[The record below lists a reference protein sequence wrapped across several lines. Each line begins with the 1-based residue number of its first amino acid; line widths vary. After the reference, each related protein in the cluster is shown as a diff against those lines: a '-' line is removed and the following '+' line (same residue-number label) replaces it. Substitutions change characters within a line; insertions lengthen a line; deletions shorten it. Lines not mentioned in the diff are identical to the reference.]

1 MIDETR
7 RRWLRAGLIF
17 LAFTPGLVAAWI
29 LTAPRSFYD
38 DFPGGGREWVS
49 ALPPYNEHLLRD
61 YGAANLGF
69 FVLLAAAAV
78 LLERR
83 LVQVALLA
91 YAASALPHLIY
102 HLTTTDAYSTS
113 DDILSLGSL
122 VLTSLLPLGL
132 LLLTTERR
140 THGTHAGSARGPRRS
155 DHEAE
160 LPAG

>member
-1 MIDETR
+1 VTDESR
-7 RRWLRAGLIF
+7 RRWLRVGLIF
-17 LAFTPGLVAAWI
+17 LAFTPGVLAAWI
-29 LTAPRSFYD
+29 LAAPRSFYD

-69 FVLLAAAAV
+69 FVLLAGAAV

-91 YAASALPHLIY
+91 YAASALPHFIY
-102 HLTTTDAYSTS
+102 HLTTTDAYTTS
-113 DDILSLGSL
+113 DNILSLGSL
-122 VLTSLLPLGL
+122 ALTVLAPLAL
-132 LLLTTERR
+132 FVLTTERR
-140 THGTHAGSARGPRRS
+140 THGAHAGSDGGARRS
-155 DHEAE
+155 DHQAE

>member
-1 MIDETR
+1 MTDQSR
-7 RRWLRAGLIF
+7 RRLLRAGLIF
-17 LAFTPGLVAAWI
+17 LAIPPGLVAAWI

-69 FVLLAAAAV
+69 FVLLAGAAL

-91 YAASALPHLIY
+91 YAAAALPHFVY
-102 HLTTTDAYSTS
+102 HVTTADAYSTS
-113 DDILSLGSL
+113 DNVLSLSSL
-122 VLTSLLPLGL
+122 ALTVLLPLGL

-140 THGTHAGSARGPRRS
+140 IHGTHGGSDRGARRP
-155 DHEAE
+155 DHEAQ

>member
-1 MIDETR
+1 VTDQSR
-7 RRWLRAGLIF
+7 RRWLRAGLIV
-17 LAFTPGLVAAWI
+17 LAITPGVLAAWI
-29 LTAPRSFYD
+29 LAAPRSFYD

-61 YGAANLGF
+61 YGAGELGF
-69 FVLLAAAAV
+69 FLLLAGAAV

-91 YAASALPHLIY
+91 YAASTLPHLIY
-102 HLTTTDAYSTS
+102 HATSTEALSTTDNV
-113 DDILSLGSL
+113 LSLGGQA
-122 VLTSLLPLGL
+122 VTVLLPLGL
-132 LLLTTERR
+132 LVLTTERR
-140 THGTHAGSARGPRRS
+140 RHGAHAGPERGSRRP

>member
-1 MIDETR
+1 LTDESR

-17 LAFTPGLVAAWI
+17 LAFTPAVLAAWI

-61 YGAANLGF
+61 FGAANLGF
-69 FVLLAAAAV
+69 LLLLVAAAV

-83 LVQVALLA
+83 LVQVALVA
-91 YAASALPHLIY
+91 YAASTLPHLIY
-102 HLTTTDAYSTS
+102 HATTTETLSTT
-113 DDILSLGSL
+113 DNVLSLGGQA
-122 VLTSLLPLGL
+122 LTVLLPLGL
-132 LLLTTERR
+132 LFLTTERR
-140 THGTHAGSARGPRRS
+140 RHGTHAGTERGPRRP
-155 DHEAE
+155 DHQAE

>member
-1 MIDETR
+1 MTDESR
-7 RRWLRAGLIF
+7 RRWLRGGLIF
-17 LAFTPGLVAAWI
+17 LAFTPGVLAAWI

-61 YGAANLGF
+61 FGAANLGLL
-69 FVLLAAAAV
+69 VLLVAAAV

-91 YAASALPHLIY
+91 YAASALPHFIY
-102 HLTTTDAYSTS
+102 HATTTETLSTT
-113 DDILSLGSL
+113 DNVLSLGGQA
-122 VLTSLLPLGL
+122 VTILLPLGL
-132 LLLTTERR
+132 LFLTTERR
-140 THGTHAGSARGPRRS
+140 RHGTHAGTQRGPRRP
-155 DHEAE
+155 DHQAE